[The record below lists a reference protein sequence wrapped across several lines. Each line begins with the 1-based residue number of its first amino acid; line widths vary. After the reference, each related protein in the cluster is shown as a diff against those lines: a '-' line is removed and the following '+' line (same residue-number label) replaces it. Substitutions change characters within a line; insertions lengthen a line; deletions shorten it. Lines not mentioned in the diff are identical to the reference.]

1 MRILHVIHDLDARS
15 GGPPIIAASL
25 AAATARL
32 GHEVTLLSYAPIDPK
47 ATSAM
52 LGQIPGFD
60 QVRWECRAMR
70 GGRMERYAG
79 GRLVNETRRM
89 IREFKPEV
97 AHVHA
102 AWEPPVVA
110 SARALRSARIP
121 YLLLINGMLDPWS
134 MSQGK
139 WKKRFCMTF
148 GWRRLFDGAGRLHL
162 GNTDEVEGIRPLGL
176 RAKGVIIPN
185 GVWPESIEAMPMPG
199 RFRARHPEFADKKLL
214 VFLSRLHFKKGLDYL
229 IEAFD
234 KAAERNPD
242 WMLLIGGGGDEYRA
256 EIERQVAMKRHCE
269 RIRMLGPVYGA
280 EKLELLVDADLFC
293 LTSRQEG
300 FPMAVLDALSAG
312 TACLISPG
320 CHLPEV
326 ESAGVGRVAPL
337 DPTAIARS
345 MDELLNGSNDRAL
358 IRLRARELVLTK
370 FNWHRIAEQ
379 AVESY
384 QQVQNEK
391 R

>member
-32 GHEVTLLSYAPIDPK
+32 GHEVTLLSYAPIDRK

-60 QVRWECRAMR
+60 RVQWACDAHR
-70 GGRMERYAG
+70 GGRLERYAG
-79 GRLVNETRRM
+79 GRLASETRRL
-89 IREFKPEV
+89 IREFKPDV
-97 AHVHA
+97 AHLHA

-110 SARALRSARIP
+110 SARVLRSAAIP
-121 YLLLINGMLDPWS
+121 YLLLINGLLDPWS

-148 GWRRLFDGAGRLHL
+148 GWRRFFEGAGRLHL
-162 GNTDEVEGIRPLGL
+162 GNTDEVEGIKPLGL
-176 RAKGVIIPN
+176 KAKGVIIPN
-185 GVWPESIEAMPMPG
+185 GVWPESIEAMPAPG
-199 RFRARHPEFADKKLL
+199 RFRARHPELADKKLL

-229 IEAFD
+229 IDAFEI
-234 KAAERNPD
+234 AADRNPD
-242 WMLLIGGGGDEYRA
+242 WVLLIGGGGDEYRQQ
-256 EIERQVAMKRHCE
+256 IERQIAVKQHRE

-280 EKLELLVDADLFC
+280 EKFELLVDADVFC

-300 FPMAVLDALSAG
+300 FPMAVLDALAAG

-326 ESAGVGRVAPL
+326 QQAGVGRVAPL

-345 MDELLNGSNDRAL
+345 MDELLNAGDDRNST
-358 IRLRARELVLTK
+358 RQRARALVLTK

-384 QQVQNEK
+384 QQVQSES